1 MARKIVKESLMTLLV
16 CVAICV
22 ITYLAVVF
30 VSTFGTPALVAVSLM
45 FLAPFVCGTAISY
58 YGKNQGRQLR
68 VCIATLGVVDILS
81 LMLYVNN
88 TATTSVL
95 SKFTGHYNLEATAVF
110 LYYAMLSC
118 TGLLFGMGAG
128 YLIWKLKR
136 K

>member
-22 ITYLAVVF
+22 ITYLTVVF
-30 VSTFGTPALVAVSLM
+30 VSTFRIPALAALSLM
-45 FLAPFVCGTAISY
+45 FFVPFVCGTAISY
-58 YGKNQGRQLR
+58 HGKNRGKQLR
-68 VCIATLGVVDILS
+68 VCIATLGVVVILL

-95 SKFTGHYNLEATAVF
+95 SKFTGHYNLEATGFF

-118 TGLLFGMGAG
+118 TGLLFGMVAG